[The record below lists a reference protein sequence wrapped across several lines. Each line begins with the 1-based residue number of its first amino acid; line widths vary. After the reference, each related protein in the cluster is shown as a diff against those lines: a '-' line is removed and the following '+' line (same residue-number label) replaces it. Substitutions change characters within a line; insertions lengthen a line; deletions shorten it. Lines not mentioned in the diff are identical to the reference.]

1 MVKRI
6 FKNKIIFMKKV
17 AKKARENRFAKVIFV
32 VAIISLLL
40 VSYYFIPKYKQKEE
54 INVKSDST
62 STTLNQDI
70 IVVEDNRILLF
81 SNGFNRN
88 LIKLPIG
95 ATLIIINKDNK
106 VHNLNF
112 MELDVNYV
120 LEPNDK
126 LEFPITE
133 KGKFRIND
141 KESGSVLNLEVA

>member
-17 AKKARENRFAKVIFV
+17 AKKAKENRFAKVIFV

-40 VSYYFIPKYKQKEE
+40 VSYYFVPKYKQKEE

>member
-17 AKKARENRFAKVIFV
+17 AKKAKKNRFAKVIFV

-40 VSYYFIPKYKQKEE
+40 VSYYFVPKYKQKEE

>member
-1 MVKRI
+1 
-6 FKNKIIFMKKV
+6 MKKV
-17 AKKARENRFAKVIFV
+17 AKKAKENRFAKVIV
-32 VAIISLLL
+32 VAAIISLLL

-106 VHNLNF
+106 THNLNF

-141 KESGSVLNLEVA
+141 KESGSVLNLEIV

>member
-1 MVKRI
+1 
-6 FKNKIIFMKKV
+6 MKKG
-17 AKKARENRFAKVIFV
+17 AKKAKENRFAKIVAVVI
-32 VAIISLLL
+32 ILISLLS
-40 VSYYFIPKYKQKEE
+40 VSYYFVPKYKQKEE

-112 MELDVNYV
+112 MELDINYV

-141 KESGSVLNLEVA
+141 KESGSVLNLEIV

>member
-1 MVKRI
+1 
-6 FKNKIIFMKKV
+6 MKKV
-17 AKKARENRFAKVIFV
+17 AKKAKENRFAKIIV
-32 VAIISLLL
+32 VAIILISLLL

-70 IVVEDNRILLF
+70 IVIEGNTVLLF

-95 ATLIIINKDNK
+95 AKLIIINKDNK
-106 VHNLNF
+106 THNLNF
-112 MELDVNYV
+112 MEIDVNYV

>member
-1 MVKRI
+1 
-6 FKNKIIFMKKV
+6 MKKV
-17 AKKARENRFAKVIFV
+17 AKKAKKNRFAKVIV
-32 VAIISLLL
+32 VAAIISLLL

-106 VHNLNF
+106 THNLNF